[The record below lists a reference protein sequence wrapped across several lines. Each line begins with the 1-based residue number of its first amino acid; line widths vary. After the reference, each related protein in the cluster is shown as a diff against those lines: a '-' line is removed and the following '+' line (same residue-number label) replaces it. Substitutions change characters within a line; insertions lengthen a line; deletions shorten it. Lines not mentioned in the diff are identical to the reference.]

1 MKVEDLLYS
10 SGCEDLSFLGWLI
23 LDDLDH
29 EDGGSKVL
37 GSIGNNLPVG
47 MMSFQEA
54 RI

>member
-1 MKVEDLLYS
+1 
-10 SGCEDLSFLGWLI
+10 
-23 LDDLDH
+23 LDYLDQ

-37 GSIGNNLPVG
+37 GNIVNNLPVG